1 MASRMVETLRTNADA
16 AFARITAQLQ
26 GMEPHLDR
34 ADAPGEWTT
43 REVMSHL
50 LFEPGWDPAATLAR
64 FTERDLAT
72 FDIEDGNH
80 YCTGER
86 RHLSLVQLTAA
97 LDEQRR
103 KVFAY
108 LASVSEADLTR
119 RKIRIPLFKQF
130 MGTDEI
136 SMDAFV
142 GAMFDFHWNDHAG
155 QLGKIR
161 AAVGLPAAR

>member
-1 MASRMVETLRTNADA
+1 MASPTVEMLRTKTDA

-50 LFEPGWDPAATLAR
+50 LFEAGWDPVATLQQ
-64 FTERDLAT
+64 FSPRDLAT

-80 YCTGER
+80 FMTDER
-86 RHLSLVQLTAA
+86 RRMGLAQFVSA

-103 KVFAY
+103 RIFGYIAP
-108 LASVSEADLTR
+108 LSEADLAG

-136 SMDAFV
+136 SIAAFV
-142 GAMFDFHWNDHAG
+142 GAMLDFHWNDHAG
-155 QLGKIR
+155 QLAKIR
-161 AAVGLPAAR
+161 AAAGLPEAR